1 MTTTSSTP
9 GTSSLAPPKASGADR
24 AKEIFARSPALG
36 PTAALIIAIIFFSI
50 ATSTFFNL
58 DNFSTII
65 GQTVVVGTLALGQ
78 TLVILTAGIDLANGA
93 IMVFA
98 TIVMAKLSMQMA
110 SSAAVLIGILVA
122 GGVAAISGLL
132 VTRLRLPPFIVT
144 LGMLAVVTAVS
155 ALYSGGTTTDV
166 SGDSTLTLL
175 GKQISFG
182 SVDISYGMILAAI
195 MFVVVWLVL
204 GKTGWGR
211 HVYAVGNASEAAR
224 LCGINV
230 KTILLSVYIVAGLIY
245 GLAAWMALGRSPS
258 ADPNA
263 FQTGNLDSITAV
275 VIGGTSLF
283 GGRGGVIGTIIGA
296 LIVSVLRN
304 GLTAMQIDSN
314 YQNLATGVLVI
325 LAVAFDQLTR
335 RRSS

>member
-1 MTTTSSTP
+1 MTTTASAP
-9 GTSSLAPPKASGADR
+9 PADLAPPKASGSDR

-36 PTAALIIAIIFFSI
+36 PTAALIIALIFFSL
-50 ATSTFFNL
+50 ATSTFLNL
-58 DNFSTII
+58 DNFSTIV
-65 GQTVVVGTLALGQ
+65 GQTVVVSTLALGQ

-98 TIVMAKLSMQMA
+98 TVLMAKLSMQMA
-110 SSAAVLIGILVA
+110 SSAAVLVGILVA
-122 GGVAAISGLL
+122 GGVAAISGFL

-166 SGDSTLTLL
+166 SNDSTLTLL
-175 GKQISFG
+175 GKLITIG
-182 SVDISYGMILAAI
+182 SVNISYGMILAAI
-195 MFVVVWLVL
+195 LFVVMWLAL

-211 HVYAVGNASEAAR
+211 HVYAVGNDDEAAR
-224 LCGINV
+224 LNGINV
-230 KTILLSVYIVAGLIY
+230 KAVLLSVYVVAGIIY

-283 GGRGGVIGTIIGA
+283 GGRGGVVGTIIGA

>member
-1 MTTTSSTP
+1 MTTTASAP
-9 GTSSLAPPKASGADR
+9 PAELAPPKAKGSDR

-36 PTAALIIAIIFFSI
+36 PTAALIIALIFFSV
-50 ATSTFFNL
+50 ATSTFLNL
-58 DNFSTII
+58 DNFSTIV
-65 GQTVVVGTLALGQ
+65 GQTVVVSTLALGQ

-98 TIVMAKLSMQMA
+98 TVMMAKLSMQMA
-110 SSAAVLIGILVA
+110 SSAAILVGILVA
-122 GGVAAISGLL
+122 GGVAFISGFL

-166 SGDSTLTLL
+166 SADSTLTLL
-175 GKQISFG
+175 GKQISIG
-182 SVDISYGMILAAI
+182 SVNISYGMILAAI
-195 MFVVVWLVL
+195 LFVVMWLAL
-204 GKTGWGR
+204 SKTGWGR
-211 HVYAVGNASEAAR
+211 HVYAVGNDDEAAR
-224 LCGINV
+224 LNGINV
-230 KTILLSVYIVAGLIY
+230 KGVLLSVYVVAGIIY

-283 GGRGGVIGTIIGA
+283 GGRGGVVGTIIGA

>member
-1 MTTTSSTP
+1 MTTTASAP
-9 GTSSLAPPKASGADR
+9 PADLAPPKASGSDR

-36 PTAALIIAIIFFSI
+36 PTAALIVALVFFSI
-50 ATSTFFNL
+50 ATSTFLNL
-58 DNFSTII
+58 DNFSTIV
-65 GQTVVVGTLALGQ
+65 GQTVVVSTLALGQ

-98 TIVMAKLSMQMA
+98 TVLMAKLSMQMA
-110 SSAAVLIGILVA
+110 SSAALLVGIIVA
-122 GGVAAISGLL
+122 GGVAAISGFL

-166 SGDSTLTLL
+166 SNDSTLTLL
-175 GKQISFG
+175 GKQIVIG
-182 SVDISYGMILAAI
+182 SVNISYGMILAAI
-195 MFVVVWLVL
+195 LFVVMWLAL

-211 HVYAVGNASEAAR
+211 HVYAVGNDDEAAR
-224 LCGINV
+224 LNGINV
-230 KTILLSVYIVAGLIY
+230 KGVLLSVYIVAGIIY

-283 GGRGGVIGTIIGA
+283 GGRGGVVGTIIGA

>member
-1 MTTTSSTP
+1 MTTTASP
-9 GTSSLAPPKASGADR
+9 PDLAPVKASGSDR

-36 PTAALIIAIIFFSI
+36 PTAALIVALIFFSV
-50 ATSTFFNL
+50 ATSTFLNL
-58 DNFSTII
+58 DNFSTIV
-65 GQTVVVGTLALGQ
+65 GQTVVVSTLALGQ

-98 TIVMAKLSMQMA
+98 TVLMAKLSMQMA
-110 SSAAVLIGILVA
+110 SSAAVLVGILVA
-122 GGVAAISGLL
+122 GGVAAISGFL

-166 SGDSTLTLL
+166 SSDTTLTLL
-175 GKQISFG
+175 GKQISIG
-182 SVDISYGMILAAI
+182 SVNISYGMILAAI
-195 MFVVVWLVL
+195 LFVVMWLAL

-211 HVYAVGNASEAAR
+211 HVYAVGNDDEAAR
-224 LCGINV
+224 LNGINV
-230 KTILLSVYIVAGLIY
+230 KGVLLSVYVVAGIIY

-283 GGRGGVIGTIIGA
+283 GGRGGVVGTIIGA

>member
-1 MTTTSSTP
+1 MTSI
-9 GTSSLAPPKASGADR
+9 APPRASAGDR

-36 PTAALIIAIIFFSI
+36 PTAALIIALVFFSI
-50 ATSTFFNL
+50 ATSTFLNL
-58 DNFSTII
+58 DNFTTII
-65 GQTVVVGTLALGQ
+65 AQTVVVSTLALGQ

-98 TIVMAKLSMQMA
+98 TVLIAKLSMQMA
-110 SSAAVLIGILVA
+110 SSPSVLIGIGVA
-122 GGVAAISGLL
+122 GAVAAISGLL

-175 GKQISFG
+175 GKQITIG
-182 SVDISYGMILAAI
+182 SVNISYGTVLAAI
-195 MFVVVWLVL
+195 LFVVMWLVL

-211 HVYAVGNASEAAR
+211 HVYAVGNDSEAAR

-230 KTILLSVYIVAGLIY
+230 KKILLSVYVVAGIIY
-245 GLAAWMALGRSPS
+245 GIAAWMALGRSPS

-283 GGRGGVIGTIIGA
+283 GGRGGVVGTIVGA

-325 LAVAFDQLTR
+325 AAVAFDQLTR

>member
-1 MTTTSSTP
+1 MTTTSTNP
-9 GTSSLAPPKASGADR
+9 GTSSGMAPPKASGADR

-36 PTAALIIAIIFFSI
+36 PTAALIIAVIFFSI

-110 SSAAVLIGILVA
+110 SSAAVFIGILVA
-122 GGVAAISGLL
+122 GAIAAISGFL

-175 GKQISFG
+175 GKQISIG
-182 SVDISYGMILAAI
+182 SVNISYGMILAAI
-195 MFVVVWLVL
+195 LFAIMWLVL

-211 HVYAVGNASEAAR
+211 HVYAVGNDSEAAR
-224 LCGINV
+224 LWRYQRQNHPAV
-230 KTILLSVYIVAGLIY
+230 GLH
-245 GLAAWMALGRSPS
+245 R
-258 ADPNA
+258 
-263 FQTGNLDSITAV
+263 
-275 VIGGTSLF
+275 
-283 GGRGGVIGTIIGA
+283 GRGHLRAGGMDGIGPQPIG
-296 LIVSVLRN
+296 
-304 GLTAMQIDSN
+304 
-314 YQNLATGVLVI
+314 
-325 LAVAFDQLTR
+325 
-335 RRSS
+335 

>member
-1 MTTTSSTP
+1 MTTTVSP
-9 GTSSLAPPKASGADR
+9 PDLAPPKASGSDR

-36 PTAALIIAIIFFSI
+36 PTAALIVALVFFSI
-50 ATSTFFNL
+50 ATSTFLNL
-58 DNFSTII
+58 DNFSTIV
-65 GQTVVVGTLALGQ
+65 GQTVVVSTLALGQ

-98 TIVMAKLSMQMA
+98 TVLMAKLSMQMA
-110 SSAAVLIGILVA
+110 SSAALLVGILVA
-122 GGVAAISGLL
+122 GGVAAISGFL

-166 SGDSTLTLL
+166 SNDTTLTLL
-175 GKQISFG
+175 GKQISIG
-182 SVDISYGMILAAI
+182 SVNLSYGMILAAI
-195 MFVVVWLVL
+195 LFVVMWLAL

-211 HVYAVGNASEAAR
+211 HVYAVGNDDEAAR
-224 LCGINV
+224 LNGINV
-230 KTILLSVYIVAGLIY
+230 KGVLVSVYIVAGIIY

-304 GLTAMQIDSN
+304 GLTAMNIDSN

>member
-1 MTTTSSTP
+1 MTTTVSP
-9 GTSSLAPPKASGADR
+9 PDLAPPKASGSDR

-36 PTAALIIAIIFFSI
+36 PTAALIVALVFFSI
-50 ATSTFFNL
+50 ATSTFLNL
-58 DNFSTII
+58 DNFSTIV
-65 GQTVVVGTLALGQ
+65 GQTVVVSTLALGQ

-98 TIVMAKLSMQMA
+98 TVLMAKLSMQMA
-110 SSAAVLIGILVA
+110 SSAALLVGILVA
-122 GGVAAISGLL
+122 GGVAAISGFL

-166 SGDSTLTLL
+166 SNDTTLTLL
-175 GKQISFG
+175 GKQISIG
-182 SVDISYGMILAAI
+182 SVNISYGMILAAI
-195 MFVVVWLVL
+195 LFVVMWLAL

-211 HVYAVGNASEAAR
+211 HVYAVGNDDEAAR
-224 LCGINV
+224 LNGINV
-230 KTILLSVYIVAGLIY
+230 KGVLVSVYIVAGIIY

-304 GLTAMQIDSN
+304 GLTAMNIDSN

>member
-1 MTTTSSTP
+1 MTTTASAP
-9 GTSSLAPPKASGADR
+9 ELAPAKASGSDR

-36 PTAALIIAIIFFSI
+36 PTAALIIALIFFSV
-50 ATSTFFNL
+50 ATSTFLNL
-58 DNFSTII
+58 DNFSTIV
-65 GQTVVVGTLALGQ
+65 GQTVVVSTLALGQ

-98 TIVMAKLSMQMA
+98 TVLMAKLSMQMA

-166 SGDSTLTLL
+166 SNDSTLTLL
-175 GKQISFG
+175 GKQFAIG
-182 SVDISYGMILAAI
+182 SVNISYGMILAALL
-195 MFVVVWLVL
+195 FVAMWVAL

-211 HVYAVGNASEAAR
+211 HVYAVGNDDEAAR
-224 LCGINV
+224 LNGINV
-230 KTILLSVYIVAGLIY
+230 KGVLLSVYIVAGIIY

-283 GGRGGVIGTIIGA
+283 GGRGGVVGTIIGA

>member
-1 MTTTSSTP
+1 MTTTSI
-9 GTSSLAPPKASGADR
+9 APPKASGSDR
-24 AKEIFARSPALG
+24 MKEIFARSPALG
-36 PTAALIIAIIFFSI
+36 PTAALLIAIIFFSI

-65 GQTVVVGTLALGQ
+65 GQT
-78 TLVILTAGIDLANGA
+78 LVILTAGIDLANGA
-93 IMVFA
+93 IMVFR
-98 TIVMAKLSMQMA
+98 TVLMAKLSMQMA
-110 SSAAVLIGILVA
+110 SASAVLVGVLVA
-122 GGVAAISGLL
+122 GGVAAISGFL

-144 LGMLAVVTAVS
+144 LGMLAVVTAGS

-166 SGDSTLTLL
+166 SSDTTLTLL
-175 GKQISFG
+175 GKQIAIG
-182 SVDISYGMILAAI
+182 SVNISYGMILAAI
-195 MFVVVWLVL
+195 LFVVMWLAL

-211 HVYAVGNASEAAR
+211 HGYAAGNDDEAAR
-224 LCGINV
+224 LNGINV
-230 KTILLSVYIVAGLIY
+230 KGVLVSVYIVAGIIY

-275 VIGGTSLF
+275 VIRGTSLF
-283 GGRGGVIGTIIGA
+283 GGRGGVIGTIVGA

>member
-1 MTTTSSTP
+1 MTSTM
-9 GTSSLAPPKASGADR
+9 APPKARGGDR

-36 PTAALIIAIIFFSI
+36 PTAALIIALIFFSV
-50 ATSTFFNL
+50 ATSTFLNL
-58 DNFSTII
+58 DNFSTIVS
-65 GQTVVVGTLALGQ
+65 QTVVVSTLALGQ
-78 TLVILTAGIDLANGA
+78 TLIILTAGIDLANGA
-93 IMVFA
+93 IMVFS
-98 TIVMAKLSMQMA
+98 TVVMAKLAMQMA
-110 SSAAVLIGILVA
+110 SSAAVLVGILVA
-122 GGVAAISGLL
+122 GAIAAISGFL

-166 SGDSTLTLL
+166 SSDTTLTLL
-175 GKQISFG
+175 GKQIAIG
-182 SVDISYGMILAAI
+182 SVSISYGMVLAAI
-195 MFVVVWLVL
+195 LFIVMWLAL
-204 GKTGWGR
+204 SKTGWGR
-211 HVYAVGNASEAAR
+211 HVYAVGNDPEASR
-224 LCGINV
+224 LNGINV
-230 KTILLSVYIVAGLIY
+230 KNVLVSVYIVAGVIY

-283 GGRGGVIGTIIGA
+283 GGRGGVVGTIIGA

>member
-1 MTTTSSTP
+1 MTTSI
-9 GTSSLAPPKASGADR
+9 APQKARGGDR
-24 AKEIFARSPALG
+24 AKELFARSPALG
-36 PTAALIIAIIFFSI
+36 PTAALIIALVFFSI
-50 ATSTFFNL
+50 ATSTFLNL
-58 DNFSTII
+58 DNFTTII
-65 GQTVVVGTLALGQ
+65 AQTVVVSTLALGQ
-78 TLVILTAGIDLANGA
+78 TMIILTAGIDLANGA

-98 TIVMAKLSMQMA
+98 TVLMAKLSMQMA
-110 SSAAVLIGILVA
+110 SSAAVLIGFLVA

-166 SGDSTLTLL
+166 SNDSTLTLL
-175 GKQISFG
+175 NKQITFG
-182 SVDISYGMILAAI
+182 SVNISYGTVLAAI
-195 MFVVVWLVL
+195 MFVLVWLVL

-211 HVYAVGNASEAAR
+211 HVYAVGNDSEAAR
-224 LCGINV
+224 LNGINIKATV
-230 KTILLSVYIVAGLIY
+230 LSVYVVAGLIY
-245 GLAAWMALGRSPS
+245 GVAAWMALGRSPS

-263 FQTGNLDSITAV
+263 FATGNLDSITAV

-283 GGRGGVIGTIIGA
+283 GGRGGVVGTIIGA

>member
-1 MTTTSSTP
+1 MTTTASAP
-9 GTSSLAPPKASGADR
+9 PAELAPPKASGSDR

-36 PTAALIIAIIFFSI
+36 PTAALIIALVFFSV
-50 ATSTFFNL
+50 ATSTFLNL
-58 DNFSTII
+58 DNFSTIV
-65 GQTVVVGTLALGQ
+65 GQTVVVSTLALGQ

-98 TIVMAKLSMQMA
+98 TVLMAKLSMQMA
-110 SSAAVLIGILVA
+110 SSAAVLVGIIVA
-122 GGVAAISGLL
+122 GGVAAISGFL

-166 SGDSTLTLL
+166 SSDSTLTLL
-175 GKQISFG
+175 GKQIAIG
-182 SVDISYGMILAAI
+182 SVNISYGMILAAI
-195 MFVVVWLVL
+195 LFVVMWLAL

-211 HVYAVGNASEAAR
+211 HVYAVGNDDEAAR
-224 LCGINV
+224 LNGINV
-230 KTILLSVYIVAGLIY
+230 KAVLLSVYIVAGIIY

-283 GGRGGVIGTIIGA
+283 GGRGGVVGTIIGA

>member
-1 MTTTSSTP
+1 MTTTASAP
-9 GTSSLAPPKASGADR
+9 PAELAPPKASGGDR

-36 PTAALIIAIIFFSI
+36 PTAALIIALIFFSL
-50 ATSTFFNL
+50 ATSTFLNL
-58 DNFSTII
+58 DNFSTIV
-65 GQTVVVGTLALGQ
+65 GQTVVVSTLALGQ

-98 TIVMAKLSMQMA
+98 TVLMAKLSMQMA
-110 SSAAVLIGILVA
+110 SSAAVLVGIVVA
-122 GGVAAISGLL
+122 GAVAMISGFL

-166 SGDSTLTLL
+166 SNDSTLTLL
-175 GKQISFG
+175 GKQITIG
-182 SVDISYGMILAAI
+182 SVNISYGMVLAAI
-195 MFVVVWLVL
+195 LFVVMWLAL

-211 HVYAVGNASEAAR
+211 HVYAVGNDDEAAR
-224 LCGINV
+224 LNGINV
-230 KTILLSVYIVAGLIY
+230 KAVLLSVYIVAGIIY

-283 GGRGGVIGTIIGA
+283 GGRGGVVGTIIGA

>member
-1 MTTTSSTP
+1 MTTTAIP
-9 GTSSLAPPKASGADR
+9 PDLAPVKASGSDR

-36 PTAALIIAIIFFSI
+36 PTAALIVALIFFSV
-50 ATSTFFNL
+50 ATSTFLNL
-58 DNFSTII
+58 DNFSTIV
-65 GQTVVVGTLALGQ
+65 GQTVVVSTLALGQ

-98 TIVMAKLSMQMA
+98 TVLMAKLSMQMA

-122 GGVAAISGLL
+122 GGVAAISGFL

-166 SGDSTLTLL
+166 STDSTLTLL
-175 GKQISFG
+175 GKQIAIG
-182 SVDISYGMILAAI
+182 SVNISYGMILAAI
-195 MFVVVWLVL
+195 LFVVMWLAL

-211 HVYAVGNASEAAR
+211 HVYAVGNDDEAAR
-224 LCGINV
+224 LNGINV
-230 KTILLSVYIVAGLIY
+230 KGVLLSVYIVAGIIY

-283 GGRGGVIGTIIGA
+283 GGRGGVVGTIIGA

>member
-1 MTTTSSTP
+1 MTTTV
-9 GTSSLAPPKASGADR
+9 GMAPPKASGSDR

-36 PTAALIIAIIFFSI
+36 PTAALIVALVFFSI
-50 ATSTFFNL
+50 ATSTFLNL
-58 DNFSTII
+58 DNFSTIV
-65 GQTVVVGTLALGQ
+65 GQTVVVSTLALGQ

-98 TIVMAKLSMQMA
+98 TVLMAKLSMQMA

-122 GGVAAISGLL
+122 GGVAAISGFL

-166 SGDSTLTLL
+166 STDSTLTLL
-175 GKQISFG
+175 NKQITIG
-182 SVDISYGMILAAI
+182 SVFITYGMILAAI
-195 MFVVVWLVL
+195 LFVVMWLVL

-211 HVYAVGNASEAAR
+211 HVYAVGNDDEAAR
-224 LCGINV
+224 LNGINV
-230 KTILLSVYIVAGLIY
+230 KGVLLSVYIVAGIIY

-263 FQTGNLDSITAV
+263 FSTGNLDSITAV

-283 GGRGGVIGTIIGA
+283 GGRGGVVGTIIGA

>member
-1 MTTTSSTP
+1 
-9 GTSSLAPPKASGADR
+9 LV
-24 AKEIFARSPALG
+24 
-36 PTAALIIAIIFFSI
+36 FFSI
-50 ATSTFFNL
+50 ATSTFLNL
-58 DNFSTII
+58 DNFSTIV
-65 GQTVVVGTLALGQ
+65 GQTVVVSTLALGQ

-98 TIVMAKLSMQMA
+98 TVMMAKLSMQMA
-110 SSAAVLIGILVA
+110 SSAAVLVGILVA

-132 VTRLRLPPFIVT
+132 VSRLRLPPFIVT
-144 LGMLAVVTAVS
+144 LGMLAVVTAVA

-166 SGDSTLTLL
+166 SNDTTLTLL
-175 GKQISFG
+175 GKQIAIG
-182 SVDISYGMILAAI
+182 SVNVSYGTVLAAI
-195 MFVVVWLVL
+195 LFIAMWLAL

-211 HVYAVGNASEAAR
+211 HVYAVGNDAEASR
-224 LCGINV
+224 LNGINV
-230 KTILLSVYIVAGLIY
+230 KSVLLSVYIVAGIVY

-283 GGRGGVIGTIIGA
+283 GGRGGVVGTIIGA

>member
-1 MTTTSSTP
+1 MTTT
-9 GTSSLAPPKASGADR
+9 TSAPPADLAPPKASGSDR

-36 PTAALIIAIIFFSI
+36 PTAALIVALVFFSV
-50 ATSTFFNL
+50 ATSTFLNL
-58 DNFSTII
+58 DNFSTIV
-65 GQTVVVGTLALGQ
+65 GQTVVVSTLALGQ

-98 TIVMAKLSMQMA
+98 TVLMAKLSMQMA
-110 SSAAVLIGILVA
+110 SSAAVLVGILVA
-122 GGVAAISGLL
+122 GGVAAISGFL

-166 SGDSTLTLL
+166 SNDSTLTLL
-175 GKQISFG
+175 GKLITIG
-182 SVDISYGMILAAI
+182 SVNISYGMILAAI
-195 MFVVVWLVL
+195 LFVVMWLAL

-211 HVYAVGNASEAAR
+211 HVYAVGNDDEAAR
-224 LCGINV
+224 LNGINV
-230 KTILLSVYIVAGLIY
+230 KAVLLSVYVVAGIIY

-283 GGRGGVIGTIIGA
+283 GGRGGVVGTIIGA

>member
-1 MTTTSSTP
+1 MTTAST
-9 GTSSLAPPKASGADR
+9 APPKARGSDR

-36 PTAALIIAIIFFSI
+36 PTAALIIALVFFSI
-50 ATSTFFNL
+50 ATSTFLNL
-58 DNFSTII
+58 DNFSTIV
-65 GQTVVVGTLALGQ
+65 GQTVVVSTLALGQ
-78 TLVILTAGIDLANGA
+78 TMVILTAGIDLANGA

-98 TIVMAKLSMQMA
+98 TVLMAKLSMQMA

-166 SGDSTLTLL
+166 SSDSTLTLL
-175 GKQISFG
+175 GKQIAIG
-182 SVDISYGMILAAI
+182 SVNISYGMILAAI
-195 MFVVVWLVL
+195 MFVVIWMVL

-211 HVYAVGNASEAAR
+211 HVYAVGNDSEAAR
-224 LCGINV
+224 LNGINIKATV
-230 KTILLSVYIVAGLIY
+230 LSVYVVAGIIY

-283 GGRGGVIGTIIGA
+283 GGRGGVVGTIIGA

>member
-1 MTTTSSTP
+1 MTTTASAP
-9 GTSSLAPPKASGADR
+9 PAELAPPTAKGSDR

-36 PTAALIIAIIFFSI
+36 PTAALIIALIFFSV
-50 ATSTFFNL
+50 ATSTFLNL
-58 DNFSTII
+58 DNFSTIV
-65 GQTVVVGTLALGQ
+65 GQTVVVSTLALGQ

-98 TIVMAKLSMQMA
+98 TVMMAKLSMQMA
-110 SSAAVLIGILVA
+110 SSAAILVGILVA
-122 GGVAAISGLL
+122 GGVAFISGFL

-166 SGDSTLTLL
+166 SADSTLTLL
-175 GKQISFG
+175 GKQISIG
-182 SVDISYGMILAAI
+182 SVNISYGMILAAI
-195 MFVVVWLVL
+195 LFVVMWLAL
-204 GKTGWGR
+204 SKTGWGR
-211 HVYAVGNASEAAR
+211 HVYAVGNDDEAAR
-224 LCGINV
+224 LNGINV
-230 KTILLSVYIVAGLIY
+230 KGVLLSVYVVAGIIY

-283 GGRGGVIGTIIGA
+283 GGRGGVVGTIIGA

>member
-1 MTTTSSTP
+1 MTSM
-9 GTSSLAPPKASGADR
+9 APPKARGADR
-24 AKEIFARSPALG
+24 AKELFARSPALG
-36 PTAALIIAIIFFSI
+36 PTAALIVALVFFSI
-50 ATSTFFNL
+50 ATSTFLNL
-58 DNFSTII
+58 DNFSTIV
-65 GQTVVVGTLALGQ
+65 GQTVVVSTLALGQ

-98 TIVMAKLSMQMA
+98 TVMMAKLSMQMA
-110 SSAAVLIGILVA
+110 SSAAVLVGILVA
-122 GGVAAISGLL
+122 GGVAAISGVL
-132 VTRLRLPPFIVT
+132 VSRLRLPPFIVT
-144 LGMLAVVTAVS
+144 LGMLAVVTAVA

-166 SGDSTLTLL
+166 SNDTTLTLL
-175 GKQISFG
+175 GKQIAIG
-182 SVDISYGMILAAI
+182 SVNVSYGTVLAAI
-195 MFVVVWLVL
+195 LFIAMWLAL

-211 HVYAVGNASEAAR
+211 HVYAVGNDAEASR
-224 LCGINV
+224 LNGINV
-230 KTILLSVYIVAGLIY
+230 KSVLLSVYIVAGIVY

-283 GGRGGVIGTIIGA
+283 GGRGGVVGTIIGA